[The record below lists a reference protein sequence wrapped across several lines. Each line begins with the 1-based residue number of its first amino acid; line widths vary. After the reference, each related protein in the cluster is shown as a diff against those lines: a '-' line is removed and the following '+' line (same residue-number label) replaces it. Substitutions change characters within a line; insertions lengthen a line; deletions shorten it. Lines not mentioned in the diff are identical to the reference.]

1 MHFVYPQI
9 CITIVFDFSWVG
21 NCYVFI
27 FFFMGGGGGGG
38 GGRAGLNNN
47 GGLSS

>member
-27 FFFMGGGGGGG
+27 FFSFYGGGGGG
-38 GGRAGLNNN
+38 LKKMEV
-47 GGLSS
+47 